1 MLAGHPSSAQKSKPP
16 GRLVLDFQE
25 QLPPAKFVFNDEERR
40 GMAVDSLVS
49 GGCII
54 SGASVHNSL
63 LFSNVHVH
71 SFSSV
76 EDSVLLPNVEIGRN
90 VVIRRAVIDKLCV
103 IPEGMKIGVNLE
115 EDRKRFYVSE
125 GGVVLVT
132 PDMLGQKVHR
142 IR

>member
-1 MLAGHPSSAQKSKPP
+1 
-16 GRLVLDFQE
+16 
-25 QLPPAKFVFNDEERR
+25 VFNDEERR
-40 GMAVDSLVS
+40 GMAVDALVS

-71 SFSSV
+71 SYSSV
-76 EDSVLLPNVEIGRN
+76 EDSVLLPSVEVGRN
-90 VVIRRAVIDKLCV
+90 VVIRRAVIDKMCI
-103 IPEGMKIGVNLE
+103 IPEGMKIGVDLE
-115 EDRKRFYVSE
+115 EDKKRFYVSE
-125 GGVVLVT
+125 NGIVLVT